1 MTDYNFAKNYEN
13 LKDWE
18 FKNQSVSDTVAG
30 NYVDQFL
37 NLIKLYPNLFL
48 LIKTKK
54 ILFVPTLFVL
64 AGVVIVEMVAL
75 VPTINI
81 KRLESIHYEYEDK
94 VNALNI
100 INLDRENK
108 FKILK
113 EHSSLL
119 SNPSPAYLFGFHLQ
133 ESFPKNVQ
141 LLDYLVDNSGFKL
154 NANSSDL
161 VSTNKFIS
169 LLLENKLIEKDSIK
183 INRIINQSSN
193 NQSSFS
199 EQTFPVDSVSIDI
212 SGNILHLPLKE
223 RIQLAKLS
231 NDLGKFKKLN
241 TYFELLELLR

>member
-13 LKDWE
+13 IKDWE

-37 NLIKLYPNLFL
+37 NLIKSYPNLFL

-64 AGVVIVEMVAL
+64 AGVVIVEIVAL

-81 KRLESIHYEYEDK
+81 KRLESTHYEYEDK
-94 VNALNI
+94 VNALNK

-108 FKILK
+108 FAILK
-113 EHSSLL
+113 KHSSLL
-119 SNPSPAYLFGFHLQ
+119 SNPSPAYLFGFYLQ
-133 ESFPKNVQ
+133 DSLPKNVQ

-161 VSTNKFIS
+161 LSTNKFIS
-169 LLLENKLIEKDSIK
+169 LLLENKLIDKDSIK

-223 RIQLAKLS
+223 RIQTSKLS

-241 TYFELLELLR
+241 DFFKLLELLR